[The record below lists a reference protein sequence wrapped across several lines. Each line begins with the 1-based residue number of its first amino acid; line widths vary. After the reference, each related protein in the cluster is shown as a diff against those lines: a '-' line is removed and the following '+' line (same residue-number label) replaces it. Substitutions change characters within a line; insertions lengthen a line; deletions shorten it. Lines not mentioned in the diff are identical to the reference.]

1 MVCCGVT
8 QGLRKKRCFFNSR
21 KSSSVRY
28 SKEKWVRGKYKDDK
42 LVNEMILLC
51 FRFVLCIF
59 IQEWFSNNLNSKPC
73 GIRAARKLRVVRRQ
87 ERWADKV
94 LVVLFVFS
102 CLEVQEGS

>member
-1 MVCCGVT
+1 ME
-8 QGLRKKRCFFNSR
+8 SR
-21 KSSSVRY
+21 GSLLFDELEWNRELSSSLHKVT
-28 SKEKWVRGKYKDDK
+28 EEWVKGMYYFDN
-42 LVNEMILLC
+42 VILNCSHSLL
-51 FRFVLCIF
+51 FFSLYHVLIY
-59 IQEWFSNNLNSKPC
+59 LNSKPC

>member
-1 MVCCGVT
+1 ME
-8 QGLRKKRCFFNSR
+8 SR
-21 KSSSVRY
+21 GSLLFDELEWNRELSSSLHKVT
-28 SKEKWVRGKYKDDK
+28 EEWVKGMYY
-42 LVNEMILLC
+42 
-51 FRFVLCIF
+51 
-59 IQEWFSNNLNSKPC
+59 FSNVILNCSHSLLFFSLYHVLIYLNSKPC

>member
-1 MVCCGVT
+1 ME
-8 QGLRKKRCFFNSR
+8 SR
-21 KSSSVRY
+21 GSLLFDELEWNRELSSSLH
-28 SKEKWVRGKYKDDK
+28 KLTEEWVKGMYY
-42 LVNEMILLC
+42 
-51 FRFVLCIF
+51 
-59 IQEWFSNNLNSKPC
+59 FSNVILNCSHSLLFFSLYHVLIYLNSKPC